1 MPAED
6 EREDVAHGDAELF
19 GYERAVAGR
28 VEDAGHAH
36 HPLARKATRLHRHVA
51 HRVERVRDDDEDRPR
66 RMLHDLFGNAGH
78 DVLVRLQ
85 QVVAAHPWLAGTAAG
100 YDDHV
105 RARGLLIIVG
115 ARYIRVVAEDRAAL
129 QDV

>member
-6 EREDVAHGDAELF
+6 EREDVAHGDLELF
-19 GYERAVAGR
+19 GYERAVASR
-28 VEDAGHAH
+28 VENAGHAD
-36 HPLARKATRLHRHVA
+36 HPLPREAARLHRHVA
-51 HRVERVRDDDEDRPR
+51 HRVERVSDDDEDGLR
-66 RMLHDLFGNAGH
+66 RVRYDLSGDASH

-85 QVVAAHPWLAGTAAG
+85 QVVAAHSRLAGTTAG

-105 RARGLLIIVG
+105 RARGLLVIVG
-115 ARYIRVVAEDRAAL
+115 ACYAGVVAEDRAAL